1 MEEHSPITACF
12 CCGARRPRSAMRP
25 FGKSRTGEALTW
37 ACERCERP
45 QPVEVIE
52 GGPRLSWGTI
62 ATAQRLA
69 SQGLGWSPDHVMRVA
84 LAHLERQLE
93 ARRA

>member
-1 MEEHSPITACF
+1 MKEHSNASKAPCR
-12 CCGARRPRSAMRP
+12 CQRRPV
-25 FGKSRTGEALTW
+25 EA
-37 ACERCERP
+37 
-45 QPVEVIE
+45 VE

-84 LAHLERQLE
+84 LAHLERQVE